1 MFWETGTGAWTS
13 MSSIPKLYSSPDST
27 HSGYSSFSN
36 LPIKS
41 EHFDYSNTIF
51 YFICMSGC
59 FVCICLC
66 SAWRDQKKTLDP
78 IRTKV
83 KDSYQVPCGCQ
94 KSTIALNH
102 WAVSPTHVKLSEWL
116 PTSYWNDEGVCV
128 LIHMLANSEKFTLKW
143 SIIHLILGMKMC

>member
-1 MFWETGTGAWTS
+1 MFWEAGTGDWTS
-13 MSSIPKLYSSPDST
+13 VSSIPKLYSSHDST

-36 LPIKS
+36 ILIKS
-41 EHFDYSNTIF
+41 EYFDYSNTIF
-51 YFICMSGC
+51 ILYVWVGVLS
-59 FVCICLC
+59 VCLC
-66 SAWRDQKKTLDP
+66 SAWRDQKTTLDP

-116 PTSYWNDEGVCV
+116 PTSYRNDEGVCV

-143 SIIHLILGMKMC
+143 SIIHLILGMKMY

>member
-1 MFWETGTGAWTS
+1 

-51 YFICMSGC
+51 TLYVWVGVLSVY
-59 FVCICLC
+59 VCEVPGGTRRRHWTLLEP
-66 SAWRDQKKTLDP
+66 KLKTA
-78 IRTKV
+78 IKCHVGARR
-83 KDSYQVPCGCQ
+83 
-94 KSTIALNH
+94 ALLL
-102 WAVSPTHVKLSEWL
+102 STHVKLSEWL
-116 PTSYWNDEGVCV
+116 PASYWSDEGVCV

-143 SIIHLILGMKMC
+143 SIIHLILGMKMCYISSLLLV